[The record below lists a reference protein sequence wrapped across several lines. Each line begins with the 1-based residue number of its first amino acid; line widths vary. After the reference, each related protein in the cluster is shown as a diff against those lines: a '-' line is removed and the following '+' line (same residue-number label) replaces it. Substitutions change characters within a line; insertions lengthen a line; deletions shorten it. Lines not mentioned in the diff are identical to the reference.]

1 MRIYSRA
8 EWGARYAAGA
18 GPVRLPVREL
28 WLHHTVT
35 PAPAHDIEAERR
47 AMRQVEGIG
56 QSRFGRG
63 ISYTFAV
70 MPSGRVYEGTGA
82 GRLGAHTGGRNSISH
97 AIVLV
102 GNYDTAVPLESMLR
116 GVADLV
122 RHGHRSG
129 WWQQNRLT
137 GGHRDVKATGCPG
150 DRAYALIGRINAM
163 AGTVTTQSITPPI
176 PQEEDDDMRI
186 SLAAGEEDVFH
197 IEPTTNGGRDSA
209 LGVKKIILVLNT
221 HGGNRVPVHVYFQ
234 SERGPGEVSLFGGAG
249 PYIKELENRPG
260 GWLHLKNRGA
270 AHVGGRV
277 IEVQ

>member
-35 PAPAHDIEAERR
+35 SAPAHNIEAEKA
-47 AMRQVEGIG
+47 AMRSVEAIG

-102 GNYDTAVPLESMLR
+102 GNYDTTVPSNTMLT

-129 WWQQNRLT
+129 WWQANRLT

-150 DRAYALIGRINAM
+150 RHAYDRIGAINAM
-163 AGTVTTQSITPPI
+163 AASGAPSPATPPPEPKGAPLMVLFWHEGAI
-176 PQEEDDDMRI
+176 YATDGLYRSPWG
-186 SLAAGEEDVFH
+186 LAPAQVDALVAGGVKVVGKPGDK
-197 IEPTTNGGRDSA
+197 SA
-209 LGVKKIILVLNT
+209 LFDLPARK
-221 HGGNRVPVHVYFQ
+221 
-234 SERGPGEVSLFGGAG
+234 
-249 PYIKELENRPG
+249 
-260 GWLHLKNRGA
+260 
-270 AHVGGRV
+270 
-277 IEVQ
+277 